1 MDTPQCIHTL
11 YLNIKKMSS
20 LPRPSGQ
27 RRTFV
32 IFVAIRTHPCASR
45 CQYAFSSP
53 CRALATV
60 L

>member
-1 MDTPQCIHTL
+1 
-11 YLNIKKMSS
+11 MSGRM
-20 LPRPSGQ
+20 PDNPDRK
-27 RRTFV
+27 TFAT
-32 IFVAIRTHPCASR
+32 IVAIRTHPCASR